1 MTLSSMTGFGQAD
14 GGSDGNSWRWE
25 LKSVNGRGL
34 DVRCRLPTG
43 FETLEPAVRTALGK
57 VLARGNVNVVLSL
70 SSTRREGELVVNQ
83 AALESILAALGDL
96 ELTREFAPTTAAQIL
111 ALRGVLETTDN
122 DEDPAG
128 RAERGQQMLASLPAA
143 IDDLAASRAKEG
155 QNLHTVLCQQVDQM
169 AALALNARA
178 QSATQTDLLRERVK
192 TQVAKVLDNANGL
205 DEARLH
211 QEVAVLATKADVQE
225 EIDRLD
231 AHVVAAHDL
240 LNLQEPVG
248 RKLDFLTQEFNREA
262 NTLCAKSITTEL
274 TAIGL
279 EMKTIIDQLREQV
292 QNVE

>member
-1 MTLSSMTGFGQAD
+1 M
-14 GGSDGNSWRWE
+14 
-25 LKSVNGRGL
+25 
-34 DVRCRLPTG
+34 
-43 FETLEPAVRTALGK
+43 
-57 VLARGNVNVVLSL
+57 
-70 SSTRREGELVVNQ
+70 
-83 AALESILAALGDL
+83 
-96 ELTREFAPTTAAQIL
+96 
-111 ALRGVLETTDN
+111 
-122 DEDPAG
+122 
-128 RAERGQQMLASLPAA
+128 
-143 IDDLAASRAKEG
+143 
-155 QNLHTVLCQQVDQM
+155 HTVLCQQVDQM

-240 LNLQEPVG
+240 LNLQKPVG